1 MSNKR
6 RWIQAI
12 TGGLVLCLI
21 FSLCGFYGRCEGV
34 RDEMLRLHILA
45 HSDSDADQQLKL
57 QVRDAVVNAA
67 AGWLDG
73 ACDRDEAAALAQEC
87 LPALEEVAQQTVT
100 AAGYTYPVR
109 AEICRMYFPTR
120 QYDAVTLPAGMYDAV
135 RFTIGEGKGRN
146 WWCVV
151 YPPLCAGA
159 AVDRRQLGDVLNAGQ
174 EALVTGGNRYVMRFK
189 IVEWV
194 EGFLHFFRHNGEA

>member
-1 MSNKR
+1 MCEKK

-12 TGGLVLCLI
+12 TGGLLLCLL
-21 FSLCGFYGRCEGV
+21 FSLCGLYGQCEGV
-34 RDEMLRLHILA
+34 RGEMLRLHILA
-45 HSDSDADQQLKL
+45 HSDSVADQQLKL
-57 QVRDAVVNAA
+57 EVRDAVVNAA

-73 ACDRDEAAALAQEC
+73 ARDQEAATALAQEC

-120 QYDAVTLPAGMYDAV
+120 QYDSVTLPAGMYDAV
-135 RFTIGEGKGRN
+135 RFTIGDGEGKN

-159 AVDRRQLGDVLNAGQ
+159 AADRRQLGDVLNAGQ

-194 EGFLHFFRHNGEA
+194 EGLMHFFRRNGAG